1 MEHFRLR
8 KYRGPE
14 VWERVREAYVAGE
27 AGPQLARRFDVGL
40 ANLRKKAMREGWT
53 RRAAAAASDP
63 LILAT
68 QPRLLGAGPGC
79 ADVVVADPVEARA
92 RAIAQAAALLGE
104 GRAAE
109 ASAILKAAETLGRI
123 TGIPAAGPMDP
134 AQAEA
139 ERQEQQGV
147 MFEMVRFAVER
158 RAEDLVQRLLDTNF
172 DNRGHYT
179 LFALKWRA
187 AQLGPE
193 VAEHDRRR
201 CEAQGLAT
209 DFYDADGRLL
219 PFGGAARAMRDGDL
233 DPWGLQAHWRET
245 EGEAEGEGEANP
257 VTEGPRAW
265 LS

>member
-8 KYRGPE
+8 KYRGAE

-68 QPRLLGAGPGC
+68 QPRLLGAGPQGM
-79 ADVVVADPVEARA
+79 DVVVADPVEARA

-109 ASAILKAAETLGRI
+109 ASAILKAAEALGRI
-123 TGIPAAGPMDP
+123 TEAAVPGPMDP

-139 ERQEQQGV
+139 ERREQRGV
-147 MFEMVRFAVER
+147 ITEMIRFEVER
-158 RAEDLVQRLLDTNF
+158 RAEHLVRELLESDF
-172 DNRGHYT
+172 DGRGHYT

-187 AQLGPE
+187 AHLGPE

-201 CEAQGLAT
+201 CEAQGLA
-209 DFYDADGRLL
+209 DRFYDTEGGLL
-219 PFGGAARAMRDGDL
+219 PFGEIAQALRDGDL
-233 DPWGLQAHWRET
+233 DPWGLKAHWRET
-245 EGEAEGEGEANP
+245 EGEA
-257 VTEGPRAW
+257 
-265 LS
+265 